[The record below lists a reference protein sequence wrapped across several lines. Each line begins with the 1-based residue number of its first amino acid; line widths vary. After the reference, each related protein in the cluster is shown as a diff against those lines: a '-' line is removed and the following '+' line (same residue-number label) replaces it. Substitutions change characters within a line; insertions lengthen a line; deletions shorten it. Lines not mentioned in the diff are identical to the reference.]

1 MSHQLFAATILFS
14 IPFLAASWSDASAA
28 QQAVPQ
34 PATRPAAASDEPQ
47 PAKASLPPRV
57 GEKAPDFTLTTL
69 DRKPVELSRQLADGP
84 VVLVVLR
91 GWPGYQCPICT
102 RQVGDFI
109 ARAEQFKAANARVI
123 LVYPGPADHL
133 MDRAQEFVSGKDIP
147 ANFSFVI
154 DPDFKFTVS
163 YGLRWDAPKETAYP
177 STFVVDRKGVVRF
190 AKVSKTH
197 GDRTNTKEVLAVVAA
212 IKNKKDEPPPLD
224 VGAESASHR
233 EIEPLTV
240 QFKSLSALRLDREGN
255 LVACDEEAKE
265 IRVLDPSGKQVAT
278 LKPGLA
284 PEAIDVASDGTIYCG
299 GEGRIVKLDQ
309 GGRVLT
315 TASIPESA
323 GPSVSEP
330 RRATATRLR
339 LSGIAVTDEDV
350 FIAFGI
356 GWHLS
361 AKARLF
367 RFDRDLGQPK
377 MLAEGLRGCCQRC
390 DIVAGDGV
398 VYVAENAAHRIV
410 RYDREGKVLGK
421 WGEKSRDDLVGFGSC
436 CNPMNLWLD
445 SHGVLYT
452 AESGLGRVKRYTTDG
467 KFLGLVGYVGV
478 DRFQSASQLAASCSN
493 LAIAVTPNGDRVYV
507 VDFKNHRIRVLQ
519 KKG

>member
-1 MSHQLFAATILFS
+1 M
-14 IPFLAASWSDASAA
+14 
-28 QQAVPQ
+28 
-34 PATRPAAASDEPQ
+34 
-47 PAKASLPPRV
+47 
-57 GEKAPDFTLTTL
+57 G
-69 DRKPVELSRQLADGP
+69 
-84 VVLVVLR
+84 
-91 GWPGYQCPICT
+91 
-102 RQVGDFI
+102 
-109 ARAEQFKAANARVI
+109 
-123 LVYPGPADHL
+123 
-133 MDRAQEFVSGKDIP
+133 
-147 ANFSFVI
+147 
-154 DPDFKFTVS
+154 
-163 YGLRWDAPKETAYP
+163 
-177 STFVVDRKGVVRF
+177 
-190 AKVSKTH
+190 
-197 GDRTNTKEVLAVVAA
+197 
-212 IKNKKDEPPPLD
+212 
-224 VGAESASHR
+224 
-233 EIEPLTV
+233 
-240 QFKSLSALRLDREGN
+240 
-255 LVACDEEAKE
+255 CDEEAKE

-315 TASIPESA
+315 TAGIPESA

-398 VYVAENAAHRIV
+398 VYVAENAAHRVV

-493 LAIAVTPNGDRVYV
+493 LAITVTPNGDRVYV

-519 KKG
+519 RKG

>member
-1 MSHQLFAATILFS
+1 
-14 IPFLAASWSDASAA
+14 
-28 QQAVPQ
+28 
-34 PATRPAAASDEPQ
+34 
-47 PAKASLPPRV
+47 
-57 GEKAPDFTLTTL
+57 LTTL
-69 DRKPVELSRQLADGP
+69 DRKPVQLSKQLADGP

-102 RQVGDFI
+102 RQVGEFI
-109 ARAEQFKAANARVI
+109 AQAEQLQAAKARVM

-133 MDRAQEFVSGKDIP
+133 MDHAEEFVSGKDIP

-163 YGLRWDAPKETAYP
+163 YGLRWDGPRETAYP
-177 STFVVDRKGVVRF
+177 SAFVIDPKGVVRF

-197 GDRTNTKEVLAVVAA
+197 GDRASAKEVLAVVAG
-212 IKNKKDEPPPLD
+212 IKEKKDEPPLVD
-224 VGAESASHR
+224 VGVESASHR
-233 EIEPLTV
+233 EVTPLTV
-240 QFKSLSALRLDREGN
+240 QFKSLSALRLDRKEN
-255 LVACDEEAKE
+255 LLACDEEAKE
-265 IRVLDPSGKQVAT
+265 IRVLDPSGKQVAVM
-278 LKPGLA
+278 KPPVA

-299 GEGRIVKLDQ
+299 GEGRLVKLDQ
-309 GGRVLT
+309 DGKVLK

-323 GPSVSEP
+323 GPSVSAP

-356 GWHLS
+356 GWHLG
-361 AKARLF
+361 AKAKLF

-390 DIVAGDGV
+390 DIVAGGGV
-398 VYVAENAAHRIV
+398 VYVAENAAHRV
-410 RYDREGKVLGK
+410 VLYDREGKVLGK
-421 WGEKSRDDLVGFGSC
+421 WGEKSRDGLEGFGSC

-445 SHGVLYT
+445 AHGVLYT

-493 LAIAVTPNGDRVYV
+493 LAIAVTPDGDRVYL
-507 VDFKNHRIRVLQ
+507 VDVKHSLIRVLQ